1 MGSGG
6 WLAEALAAWAWMPW
20 RKAGAASL
28 GKGTGL
34 TSRSAGI
41 DIVLLELCLGTAK
54 SSLEGG
60 AVGIFHARGSVVHTV
75 TALGIALALKIW
87 AELVHGGLAT

>member
-1 MGSGG
+1 MGANALGFLG
-6 WLAEALAAWAWMPW
+6 CLCTHNLAM
-20 RKAGAASL
+20 
-28 GKGTGL
+28 
-34 TSRSAGI
+34 
-41 DIVLLELCLGTAK
+41 CLGTAK

-87 AELVHGGLAT
+87 AELVHGSLAT